1 MAEEDEHR
9 SEVAGRDDYDVGRF
23 LALSDGVFAIAMT
36 LLVLGLPVPQVHH
49 TDRDLLAALQRLEP
63 NAAAFAL
70 SFVLV
75 GLYWANHRR
84 FLRGL
89 VRIDGILVLL
99 NLLILLLVCVV
110 PFTTGLLSR
119 YGELPTAVVV
129 YASNLVLLGLANT
142 ALQVQTWRG
151 RLVAGIP
158 GRRQR
163 AEALTLSL
171 LSVAVF
177 AVSIPIAILSPTRA
191 EQSWL
196 ALALIGP
203 VRRLV
208 PHLRR
213 RWPRR

>member
-1 MAEEDEHR
+1 MAEEDERR
-9 SEVAGRDDYDVGRF
+9 SELAGRDGYEVGRF

-36 LLVLGLPVPQVHH
+36 LLVLGLPVPQVQH
-49 TDRDLLAALQRLEP
+49 TDRDLLSALQRLEP

-89 VRIDGILVLL
+89 VRTDGTLLIL

-110 PFTTGLLSR
+110 PFTTGVLSR
-119 YGELPTAVVV
+119 YGDLPTAVAL

-151 RLVAGIP
+151 RLVAGVP

-171 LSVAVF
+171 VAVAVF
-177 AVSIPIAILSPTRA
+177 VVSIPIAFSSPTRA

-196 ALALIGP
+196 LLALIGP
-203 VRRLV
+203 VRRLA
-208 PHLRR
+208 PRLWGRL
-213 RWPRR
+213 PRR